1 MGPGGPAGIRAV
13 ANTTGLNYTKSR
25 AKAQDVRTA
34 GKRELNGS
42 AKEGRV
48 KKSIMI
54 KTNKVITA
62 ITKAAGQ
69 D

>member
-34 GKRELNGS
+34 GTRELNGS
-42 AKEGRV
+42 AKEGRI
-48 KKSIMI
+48 KKSI
-54 KTNKVITA
+54 KTNKAITA
-62 ITKAAGQ
+62 ITKAVGQ